1 MTPTEHPHSQ
11 KRDIFEMKDITGP
24 IIHRTPPRPQIRDL
38 DSLPIPDRSLIDYD
52 LYSRFPSETA
62 VRNSIT
68 VQGTRGC
75 PWRCSYCHITWKTHH
90 YRSAENLLDEIKLYV
105 DMGIKRFG
113 FVDDIFNVN
122 RRNSE
127 RFFELILRD
136 NLDIKLFFSNG
147 LRGDLLA
154 PDYIDL
160 MVAAGTVYMPLALD
174 TGSPR
179 LQQMIRKRLKLDK
192 LREALDHLC
201 THHPDVITGLYF
213 MIGFPTE
220 TEEEAHQ
227 TLDFVMNMKWIHF
240 PEFFVV
246 HVYPGTELVDLA
258 MAAGMSRESI
268 LRSEDSA
275 VHQIPET
282 TPFED
287 PNFILRL
294 RAKFLTRYWFRK
306 ERLVATLP
314 GQMKVMTEAELLQ
327 YYGGFLQRPLDGLG
341 DLLSQFNIAA
351 DELPRTSCVPEEEV
365 RVEGLHDKMSK
376 HFRPLY
382 PLRDTGMKILLIDA
396 TRHYADTDEGALE
409 GFLHPPIG
417 LMYLATYLHRAL
429 PGQVQCKVIKSHADF
444 DSHEALTE
452 IVRAYRPALIG
463 LRSMTYYRDFMHEI
477 VAHLRD
483 EGIDAPVVVG
493 GAHPTTAYE
502 RVLEDK
508 NIDVAILGEGEETL
522 MELARAMLETGGAL
536 PSPKRLETIAGL
548 AFRSTEAV

>member
-1 MTPTEHPHSQ
+1 
-11 KRDIFEMKDITGP
+11 
-24 IIHRTPPRPQIRDL
+24 
-38 DSLPIPDRSLIDYD
+38 
-52 LYSRFPSETA
+52 
-62 VRNSIT
+62 
-68 VQGTRGC
+68 VQ
-75 PWRCSYCHITWKTHH
+75 S
-90 YRSAENLLDEIKLYV
+90 
-105 DMGIKRFG
+105 
-113 FVDDIFNVN
+113 
-122 RRNSE
+122 
-127 RFFELILRD
+127 

-147 LRGDLLA
+147 LRGDLLT

-179 LQQMIRKRLKLDK
+179 LQEMIRKRLKLDK
-192 LREALDHLC
+192 LRVALNHLGAR
-201 THHPDVITGLYF
+201 HPDVITGLYF

-220 TEEEAHQ
+220 TEEEANQ
-227 TLDFVMNMKWIHF
+227 TLDFVMSTKWIHF

-258 MAAGMSRESI
+258 TAAGMSRESI

-282 TPFED
+282 TPFKD
-287 PNFILRL
+287 LNFIPRL
-294 RAKFLTRYWFRK
+294 RTKFLMRYWFRK
-306 ERLVATLP
+306 ERLLATLP
-314 GQMKVMTEAELLQ
+314 GQMKVMTESELLQ
-327 YYGGFLQRPLDGLG
+327 YYGNFLKRPLHDIGE
-341 DLLSQFNIAA
+341 LLSHFNIAA
-351 DELPRTSCVPEEEV
+351 EELPGAECVPEDDV
-365 RVEGLHDKMSK
+365 RVEGLHEKMTK

-382 PLRDTGMKILLIDA
+382 PLRDKGMKILLIDA

-417 LMYLATYLHRAL
+417 LMYLATYLHREL

-444 DSHEALTE
+444 DNHEELVA
-452 IVRAYRPALIG
+452 IVRAYGPALIG

-483 EGIDAPVVVG
+483 KGVEAPVVVG

-508 NIDVAILGEGEETL
+508 NIDLAVLGEGEETL
-522 MELARAMLETGGAL
+522 LELARAMLDAGGDL
-536 PSPKRLETIAGL
+536 PPPERLNTIAGL
-548 AFRSTEAV
+548 AFRVTEIQSQPA